1 MNLPA
6 RTGDQLFTMPHDD
19 TRDIATRRERLSR
32 VLRRARAEAAGGA
45 GLQAVHY
52 RVIAQFRELLEARG
66 RRGWAVASLDGLPGL
81 DHGLARDFVAAR
93 ETQAEITSLNIATG
107 AEEPVFFD
115 FREHEKDFVP
125 QHALY
130 LCPEFALLASS
141 FLDGDTWT
149 HITYLLAAPDLA
161 GLESTARALGEFR
174 DRRKRA
180 SDEVQVVGRLRLKL
194 DRTLGWD
201 DLVLPASLK
210 ADIRGN
216 VETFFR
222 GRALY
227 ERMGLAWKRGF
238 LFVGPPGN
246 GKTLLCRVIAAQAGV
261 PCLYLVV
268 SGNADKRDPIEQMFE
283 QGKRLSPCVLV
294 FEDIDSLFNAPGKM
308 SYFLNQVDGFASQE
322 GLLIIGTT
330 NHPENVDD
338 AILNRPSRFDRVW
351 KIENPEAGCR
361 RAYLAKLFAGQL
373 EDGDLASLVRETD
386 GFSVTYLKE
395 TFVSAAQEAIQS
407 GQAVETLRILP
418 EHVKRAVERLRDQMS
433 RAKGQFV
440 ERIPMGFEREEDEE
454 EPE

>member
-1 MNLPA
+1 MIKD
-6 RTGDQLFTMPHDD
+6 DQGESAVRKD
-19 TRDIATRRERLSR
+19 RLSR
-32 VLRRARAEAAGGA
+32 VLRRVRAETAGGA
-45 GLQAVHY
+45 GHQAVHY
-52 RVIAQFRELLEARG
+52 RVIAQFRGLLESRG
-66 RRGWAVASLDGLPGL
+66 RRGWAMASMDSFPGL
-81 DHGLARDFVAAR
+81 DFGVARDFVAERDAASER
-93 ETQAEITSLNIATG
+93 TSLNIATG
-107 AEEPVFFD
+107 AEEPVLHD
-115 FREHEKDFVP
+115 FREHEQDFVP
-125 QHALY
+125 QHVIY
-130 LCPEFALLASS
+130 LSADFALLAFS
-141 FLDGDTWT
+141 LMDADGWVRAS
-149 HITYLLAAPDLA
+149 YLLAARDVA
-161 GLESTARALGEFR
+161 ALETTARALGQFR
-174 DRRKRA
+174 DKRKRA
-180 SDEVQVVGRLRLKL
+180 SEEIQVVGRLRLKL
-194 DRTLGWD
+194 DRSIGWD

-210 ADIRGN
+210 SDIRGN

-283 QGKRLSPCVLV
+283 QGKRLAPCVLV

-322 GLLIIGTT
+322 GLLIVGTT

-351 KIENPEAGCR
+351 KIENPEPACR
-361 RAYLAKLFAGQL
+361 RAYLAKLFAGQID
-373 EDGDLASLVRETD
+373 DGALASLVRETE

-395 TFVSAAQEAIQS
+395 VFVSAAQEAIQS

-454 EPE
+454 PG